1 MMDFTFLY
9 YWDGY
14 YFLQGFWLDIK
25 QLASEA
31 DSLLI
36 AAAFIGLLA
45 LLLLL
50 EIKRY
55 RPKSWFYIIV
65 AAIYYTF
72 LLTVTLI
79 GRAKGSVSSVDHLFE
94 TYTRAF
100 GGDEAARL
108 DILYNIV
115 LYIPVG
121 LLISH
126 YRNNI
131 INVLALLLIP
141 IGIEF
146 LQLYTGRGV
155 FEISDIINNFV
166 GGLIGLLLARLI
178 AKAVDI
184 IKKKRKDGKVERTE

>member
-1 MMDFTFLY
+1 MFIV
-9 YWDGY
+9 Y

-25 QLASEA
+25 E
-31 DSLLI
+31 LI
-36 AAAFIGLLA
+36 ANVDPVFIGVAFIGLIVI
-45 LLLLL
+45 LLLL

-55 RPKSWFYIIV
+55 RLKSWFYIIA

-79 GRAKGSVSSVDHLFE
+79 GRAEGSVSSVDHLFK

-100 GGDEAARL
+100 SGDEAARL

-131 INVLALLLIP
+131 INVIALLLIP
-141 IGIEF
+141 TGIEF

-155 FEISDIINNFV
+155 FEIADIINNFI
-166 GGLIGLLLARLI
+166 GGVIGLLIARMATMLFRY
-178 AKAVDI
+178 
-184 IKKKRKDGKVERTE
+184 IKKKRKDGQVERTE